1 MVQKCLPHL
10 GHSQNCWGGH
20 GSPGPGSRRSIWV
33 PQRWQRIWMPTS
45 LMGEILTLSQRCGR
59 DRGPPYTACRISRSL
74 AMIDVSDDW
83 WDPASTGKSRGEG
96 VGTVIPGIVLAA
108 GASSRMG
115 QPKALLPIDSGTPG
129 RAETFLGHVVG
140 TLRTAGVDDVLVVVG
155 HDAELIGGVMLEMPN
170 APRLVYN
177 PDAAQ
182 GQLSSILA
190 ALRVVDHP
198 GVEAILLTLVDVP
211 LVSAET
217 VRRLL
222 TAYRR
227 TRAHIIRPARGD
239 RHGHPVIFDRSVFDD
254 LRQADPTIGAKAV
267 LKAHAARVLD
277 IVVDDEGAF
286 ADIDTP
292 ADYERIVGH

>member
-1 MVQKCLPHL
+1 
-10 GHSQNCWGGH
+10 
-20 GSPGPGSRRSIWV
+20 
-33 PQRWQRIWMPTS
+33 
-45 LMGEILTLSQRCGR
+45 
-59 DRGPPYTACRISRSL
+59 
-74 AMIDVSDDW
+74 
-83 WDPASTGKSRGEG
+83 
-96 VGTVIPGIVLAA
+96 
-108 GASSRMG
+108 MG
-115 QPKALLPIDSGTPG
+115 QPKALLPIDSGPG
-129 RAETFLGHVVG
+129 SRTETFLGRVVG

-155 HDAELIGGVMLEMPN
+155 HDAELIRGVVLEMPN
-170 APRLVYN
+170 PPRLVYN

-227 TRAHIIRPARGD
+227 SRAHIVRPVRGD
-239 RHGHPVIFDRSVFDD
+239 RHGHPVVFDRAVFDD
-254 LRQADPTIGAKAV
+254 LRHADPAIGAKAV
-267 LKAHAARVLD
+267 LRAHADRVLD
-277 IVVDDEGAF
+277 LPVDDHGAF

-292 ADYERIVGH
+292 ADYERIIGRPMPGPGE